1 MLISCTYNT
10 FLLTSNNLF
19 KPPDFL
25 NPLDISW
32 SVNAKRMLLV
42 HDFQICVF
50 GLCSYRNTR
59 FQARQSLPNTDTQ
72 QPLPLR
78 HSERACHMPQGH
90 SHLDLQTW
98 KPHAIIPSLQRR
110 KWTSACWTEHPS
122 IAFLKFKSGLA
133 SKQKELVRS
142 IHRDCFTQTR
152 GYMSLLPRGTQTSP
166 VFLCAC

>member
-1 MLISCTYNT
+1 MI
-10 FLLTSNNLF
+10 
-19 KPPDFL
+19 
-25 NPLDISW
+25 
-32 SVNAKRMLLV
+32 
-42 HDFQICVF
+42 FQISVF

-78 HSERACHMPQGH
+78 HSERACHMHQGH

-110 KWTSACWTEHPS
+110 KRTSACWTEHPS

-142 IHRDCFTQTR
+142 IHRVCFTRLR
-152 GYMSLLPRGTQTSP
+152 GYISPLPRGTQTSP
-166 VFLCAC
+166 VFFVLASFALLVVVWLPLWLFNKAVVVANSQDWP